1 MKKSIGI
8 FVFLL
13 STVVLMSSCKKDVK
27 YLPGTWKV
35 ISATIN
41 NDSEDDVRDVW
52 TFNDAGACV
61 IDCDLDEY
69 FDDIIFPDDNVI
81 TFGGSYTTSGNEKLT
96 ITGEKF
102 NVIGNYADQVVYDL
116 DIITLNKKT
125 LMVSGTIKYYH
136 YMENITSTQT
146 SNISLTLSKK

>member
-1 MKKSIGI
+1 MKKTIGVV
-8 FVFLL
+8 VFLL

-52 TFNDAGACV
+52 TFNDSGDCV

-69 FDDIIFPDDNVI
+69 FDNIPNDNMV
-81 TFGGSYTTSGNEKLT
+81 TFGGSYSTSGNDKLT

-102 NVIGNYADQVVYDL
+102 NVFGGYSDQVVYEL
-116 DIITLNKKT
+116 DIETLTKK
-125 LMVSGTIKYYH
+125 LMIVSGTIKYYH
-136 YMENITSTQT
+136 YMENVTETQT
-146 SNISLTLSKK
+146 SSISLSLSKK

>member
-35 ISATIN
+35 IAASVN
-41 NDSEDDVRDVW
+41 NDSEDDIRDVW
-52 TFNDAGACV
+52 TFNSGSDCV
-61 IDCDLDEY
+61 IECELDEY
-69 FDDIIFPDDNVI
+69 FDDVPDYNVV
-81 TFGGSYTTSGNEKLT
+81 TFGGSYSTNGNDKLV

-102 NVIGNYADQVVYDL
+102 NVSDNRSEQVIYDL
-116 DIITLNKKT
+116 DIITLTKST
-125 LMVSGTIKYYH
+125 LMVSGTIKYNR
-136 YMENITSTQT
+136 YMDNSTDNRTSTV
-146 SNISLTLSKK
+146 SLTLTRK